1 MEKVHFVQS
10 SNLIVSHLADLAAAL
25 VTATYRSRKLFAWI
39 QWIWSHKSFLK
50 VDGLRKKLSDEMF
63 PFRFMHKQCYFLVR
77 WRKYFF
83 VQSSNSNFIGIGG
96 SMPNCGL
103 QWQQPWLDT
112 HEKTISTYISRKLFV
127 LCRWTTLN
135 YYTLLLQMSLSD

>member
-1 MEKVHFVQS
+1 MDKAKNTVAVHAVLEKLFFNS
-10 SNLIVSHLADLAAAL
+10 AIDEGS
-25 VTATYRSRKLFAWI
+25 RSRKLFAWI

-63 PFRFMHKQCYFLVR
+63 PFGFMHKQCYFLVR

-135 YYTLLLQMSLSD
+135 YYTLLLQLSLSD